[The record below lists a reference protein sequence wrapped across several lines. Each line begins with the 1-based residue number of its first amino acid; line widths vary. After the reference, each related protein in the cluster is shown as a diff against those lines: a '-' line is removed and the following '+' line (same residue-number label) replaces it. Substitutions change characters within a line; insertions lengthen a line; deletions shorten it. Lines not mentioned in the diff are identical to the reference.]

1 MLSEQFQG
9 LITKIRKGDI
19 SLFQYFI
26 TDFREMNF
34 LDIPDSIEF
43 DKIEDSRETCYY
55 LALSKLLSELRFG
68 EFVHLVNYSDKM
80 GFFIEPQKIPFRF
93 KIIARLHLDGIQ
105 RGLTWRIFD
114 IIRFF
119 NEYNL
124 FEKSFS
130 QEEVELIEGIKRND
144 RTLIENLA
152 DLFGKVSD
160 SLIFYS
166 CRIMP
171 YDLYLLYVERA
182 KIILKDD
189 NYSEL
194 RGRFNISGLKRWTDW
209 YSMYGLSVKNL
220 GSVKEF
226 LDVLEK
232 NVLSITDLPIKENE
246 RDSDKNK
253 KFLEFNLLYRTPF
266 YDIVA
271 NREYREIKRHFI
283 SLENILKNKDQILNK
298 DNYSFCSLSMV
309 LLGGLGPEGLG
320 FTYSTPRGEI
330 IEICSDQKE
339 TEAIII
345 QFKQYL
351 KRKFIGKLDEELLNL
366 DINADIRRKITLY
379 LHEILE
385 PKILINYYSKDSI
398 LKKIKLFLYQID
410 EFNQNYKSKLEEI
423 IKKINK
429 ALFVILRKIKLKD
442 QFITRMNLV
451 DEGKIKPEDIA
462 KLTSLRGKSHYDIL
476 RERFF
481 FQNEII
487 WFFKDY
493 KDEIEE
499 LEKKFSAF

>member
-9 LITKIRKGDI
+9 LIKTIRTGDV
-19 SLFQYFI
+19 SQFKYFI
-26 TDFREMNF
+26 TDFREMTF

-43 DKIEDSRETCYY
+43 DKIEDSREKSYY
-55 LALSKLLSELRFG
+55 LALSILLSEIKFEAFSL
-68 EFVHLVNYSDKM
+68 LVNYSDKI
-80 GFFIEPQKIPFRF
+80 GFFIDPKKIPFRF

-105 RGLTWRIFD
+105 RGLTGRIFD

-124 FEKSFS
+124 FEKDFS
-130 QEEVELIEGIKRND
+130 NKEIDLIEEIKRND
-144 RTLIENLA
+144 KTLIENLA
-152 DLFGKVSD
+152 DLFGNVSD
-160 SLIFYS
+160 SLILYS
-166 CRIMP
+166 CGIMP

-189 NYSEL
+189 NYSKL

-220 GSVKEF
+220 GSVEQFINILQK
-226 LDVLEK
+226 DI
-232 NVLSITDLPIKENE
+232 LSITDHPFNE
-246 RDSDKNK
+246 NK
-253 KFLEFNLLYRTPF
+253 KDSNKSKKFIEFNLLYRTPF
-266 YDIVA
+266 YDVVA

-309 LLGGLGPEGLG
+309 LVGGLGPEGLG
-320 FTYSTPRGEI
+320 FTYSTPRGEV

-366 DINADIRRKITLY
+366 DINADIRGKITHY
-379 LHEILE
+379 LSEILK
-385 PKILINYYSKDSI
+385 PKILINYYSKDYI
-398 LKKIKLFLYQID
+398 LRKIKLFLYRID
-410 EFNQNYKSKLEEI
+410 EFNQKYKSKLEDVVM
-423 IKKINK
+423 KINK
-429 ALFVILRKIKLKD
+429 ALSLILRKIKLKD

-451 DEGKIKPEDIA
+451 DEGKVKSEDIA

-481 FQNEII
+481 FQNEIL

-493 KDEIEE
+493 KEEIEE